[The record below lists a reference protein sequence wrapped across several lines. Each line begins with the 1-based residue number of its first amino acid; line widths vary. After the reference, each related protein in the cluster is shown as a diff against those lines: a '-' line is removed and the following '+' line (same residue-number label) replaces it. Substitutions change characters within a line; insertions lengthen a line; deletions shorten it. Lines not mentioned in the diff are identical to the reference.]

1 MSMPLEVCRLSI
13 TELKKLRR
21 QLLFLYVDS
30 EGKKRITI
38 GEKFDL
44 ISMELDHRLRIT
56 KYKAL

>member
-1 MSMPLEVCRLSI
+1 MSMPLEVYKLSI

>member
-1 MSMPLEVCRLSI
+1 MPLEVYRLSI

>member
-1 MSMPLEVCRLSI
+1 MSMPLEVYRLSI

>member
-30 EGKKRITI
+30 DGKKRITI

>member
-1 MSMPLEVCRLSI
+1 MSMPLEVYKLSI

-44 ISMELDHRLRIT
+44 ISMELDHRLHIT

>member
-1 MSMPLEVCRLSI
+1 MPLEVYRLSI

-30 EGKKRITI
+30 DGKKRITI